1 MGLFDFL
8 KSKSTPPGDPKK
20 GDPKKGGDAK
30 KGAADKTV
38 AKYADAISRKAQ
50 NYDRQEALDALSKLG
65 TTEAAEVLLKRFTF
79 VVDPSIT
86 DQEEKE
92 TAFRGIVSA
101 GNDALPAIRE
111 FCARAESL
119 TYPLKMMRE
128 LLDDEG
134 YVTEV
139 HALLAKWDTE
149 YDRNP
154 DPKTQLIETLERTKD
169 PRNRD
174 AVERFLE
181 DFHEPTRYHAV
192 CTLLVHDDPA
202 AAGPMVKALLRE
214 EGQRTV
220 NRIAEGLADK
230 GWVVPEELRDALEQK
245 LPRMYQLVD
254 GVVRR

>member
-8 KSKSTPPGDPKK
+8 KTKSTRPPAPNGKAEAA
-20 GDPKKGGDAK
+20 AK

-65 TTEAAEVLLKRFTF
+65 TADAAVVLLKRFTF

-92 TAFRGIVSA
+92 TAFRGVVAA
-101 GNDALPAIRE
+101 GVDALPAIRE

-128 LLDDEG
+128 LLDDESF
-134 YVTEV
+134 VTEV
-139 HALLAKWDTE
+139 HALLAKFDTE

-181 DFHEPTRYHAV
+181 DFHEPTRFHAV
-192 CTLLVHDDPA
+192 TTLLVHGDPE
-202 AAGPMVKALLRE
+202 AAGPLVRALLKE

-220 NRIAEGLADK
+220 NRIAEGLAER
-230 GWVVPEELRDALEQK
+230 GWTIPEELRGPLENR
-245 LPRMYQLVD
+245 LPRMYSLVD
-254 GVVRR
+254 GVVTR